1 VRAARFAAAAVGL
14 ALAVV
19 LALFA
24 RDALA
29 WRTALRDGHV
39 TSPAWLPGDPAR
51 ALLGL
56 GDDVAL
62 RRAVRAYRVALATP
76 YGYDQGATRDQVR
89 AGAEVRL
96 SDVASG
102 RHSAAASQAG
112 TLLGVLVERAGKV
125 EGGVTADDRAQA
137 AFTAAVERDA
147 QNADAKYDLELLLR
161 RTRARSTRHG
171 AGNGAGS
178 RGRGRK
184 GAGAGT
190 PGRGY

>member
-1 VRAARFAAAAVGL
+1 VRLGGAVAAL

-24 RDALA
+24 RDVLA
-29 WRTALRDGHV
+29 WRAALRDGRT

-51 ALLGL
+51 SLLGL
-56 GDDVAL
+56 DEGIAL
-62 RRAVRAYRVALATP
+62 QRAVRAYRVALATP

-89 AGAEVRL
+89 AAAEVRL
-96 SDVASG
+96 SDVVAG
-102 RHSAAASQAG
+102 HSAAAASQAG
-112 TLLGVLVERAGKV
+112 TLLGVLVERAGNV
-125 EGGVTADDRAQA
+125 AGGITADDRAQA
-137 AFTAAVERDA
+137 AFAAAVQRDA
-147 QNADAKYDLELLLR
+147 SNADAKYDLELLLR
-161 RTRARSTRHG
+161 RTKARAARTG

>member
-1 VRAARFAAAAVGL
+1 MKAARFAAIAVAL
-14 ALAVV
+14 AVAVV

-24 RDALA
+24 RDSLA
-29 WRTALRDGHV
+29 WRTALRQGH
-39 TSPAWLPGDPAR
+39 TSSPAWLPGDPAR

-89 AGAEVRL
+89 AAAEVRL
-96 SDVASG
+96 SDVAGGG
-102 RHSAAASQAG
+102 RAAAASQAG
-112 TLLGVLVERAGKV
+112 TLLGVLVEHAGNV
-125 EGGVTADDRAQA
+125 AGGVTADDRAQA

-161 RTRARSTRHG
+161 RTQARSTRHG

-178 RGRGRK
+178 RGRGRT